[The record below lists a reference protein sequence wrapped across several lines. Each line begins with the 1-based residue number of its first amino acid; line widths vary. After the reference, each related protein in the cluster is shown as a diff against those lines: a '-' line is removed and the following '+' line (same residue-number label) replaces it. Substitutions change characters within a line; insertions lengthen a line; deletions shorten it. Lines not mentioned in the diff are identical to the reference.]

1 MKCEKSE
8 EIVDETCSGRG
19 MKKVRLADET
29 GPCEFGPS
37 EKLEEEDSCLDLG
50 YEIRG
55 FV

>member
-19 MKKVRLADET
+19 KKKVRLADET
-29 GPCEFGPS
+29 GLCDLGPS

>member
-8 EIVDETCSGRG
+8 EIVDETCSGCGKRR
-19 MKKVRLADET
+19 VRLAHET

-37 EKLEEEDSCLDLG
+37 EKLEEEDLCLDLG
-50 YEIRG
+50 FEIRG

>member
-8 EIVDETCSGRG
+8 ETADEICSGRG
-19 MKKVRLADET
+19 RKKVRLADES

-50 YEIRG
+50 FEIRR